1 MKTLQEQLQG
11 IKAKTAD
18 MMTPEIE
25 AAMKKGFEQLR
36 EKNVPDRALKV
47 GDAAPAFSLPDAQG
61 AMVDSQTLLA
71 QGPLVVL
78 FYRGKW

>member
-1 MKTLQEQLQG
+1 MKTLKEQLQA
-11 IKAKTAD
+11 IQARTAG

-25 AAMKKGFEQLR
+25 AAMKKSFQQLR
-36 EKNVPDRALKV
+36 KKNVLYRALKV
-47 GDAAPAFSLPDAQG
+47 GDPAPAFSLPDSQG
-61 AMVDSQTLLA
+61 EVVDSRTLLA

>member
-1 MKTLQEQLQG
+1 MKTLKEQLQA
-11 IKAKTAD
+11 IQAKTAG

-25 AAMKKGFEQLR
+25 AAMKKGFQQLR
-36 EKNVPDRALKV
+36 EKNVLDRALKV
-47 GDAAPAFSLPDAQG
+47 GDPAPAFSLPDSQG
-61 AMVDSQTLLA
+61 EVVDSRTLLA